1 MSVDKGSWLQRLRGR
16 IIAEDDSEHEKLKKS
31 LAIFACGLMGFGS
44 MLWLAIY
51 QAMGIKFSSTVPLA
65 YVTVSAVSFGI
76 YVWNRNFGMFRTVQ
90 ASLFLFVPFVM
101 QWSIGSY
108 VSSSGVMLWALLAP
122 VGIMIFQGARQSLP
136 WFFAY
141 LVMTA
146 TSGFFDYYLGTGA
159 QSGVSMQSIAVFFTL
174 NFVAISVI
182 VFLLISY
189 FVGQRDVLEA
199 ELAKQNNLLKWEQ
212 ERSERLL
219 LNILPGPIAERL
231 KDRQSVIADGFADVT
246 VMFAD
251 IVDFTH
257 LSGKMSPRFL
267 VAMLNQLFS
276 HFDTLA
282 EKYGVEKIKTIGDAY
297 MVAAGLDSHYRAV
310 KKGEP
315 ELDYSDSVVSM
326 AIEMRDYVASL
337 TSERVAGLQIHVGI
351 SSGPVVAGVIGT
363 KKFIYD
369 LWGDTVNL
377 ASRVTDVAR
386 AGVILVDVA
395 THMRLRN
402 LYDFE
407 GPFTFNLKG
416 KGDIEAYVVLNRKAG
431 LPPAQ
436 PVHVI
441 A

>member
-1 MSVDKGSWLQRLRGR
+1 MSVDKRSLLQRLRER

-51 QAMGIKFSSTVPLA
+51 QAMGIKFSATVPFA
-65 YVTVSAVSFGI
+65 YVIVSAASFGI
-76 YVWNRNFGMFRTVQ
+76 YVWNRNFAVFRTVQ

-122 VGIMIFQGARQSLP
+122 VGIMIFQGARHSLP

-146 TSGFFDYYLGTGA
+146 ASGFFDYYLGTGT
-159 QSGVSMQSIAVFFTL
+159 QSGVTMQSIAVFFTL

-199 ELAKQNNLLKWEQ
+199 ELGKQNSLLKWEQ

-231 KDRQSVIADGFADVT
+231 KDRQAVIADGFADVT

-251 IVDFTH
+251 ISDFTH
-257 LSGKMSPRFL
+257 LSGKMSPMFL
-267 VAMLNQLFS
+267 VAMLNELFS

-282 EKYGVEKIKTIGDAY
+282 EKYSVEKIKTIGDAY

-386 AGVILVDVA
+386 AGLILVDVS
-395 THMRLRN
+395 TYQRLRN

-407 GPFTFNLKG
+407 GPHPFNLKG
-416 KGDIEAYVVLNRKAG
+416 KGDIEAYAVLNRKAG
-431 LPPAQ
+431 LPEAQ

>member
-1 MSVDKGSWLQRLRGR
+1 MSVDTRSWLQRLRDR
-16 IIAEDDSEHEKLKKS
+16 TISEDDSEHEKLKKT

-51 QAMGIKFSSTVPLA
+51 QAMGMKFSSTVPLA
-65 YVTVSAVSFGI
+65 YVTVSAASFGV
-76 YVWNRNFGMFRTVQ
+76 YVWKPNFAVFRTVQ
-90 ASLFLFVPFVM
+90 AGLFLFVPFAM

-141 LVMTA
+141 LIMTA
-146 TSGFFDYYLGTGA
+146 VSGFFDYYLGTGA
-159 QSGVSMQSIAVFFTL
+159 QSGVTMQSIAVFFTL

-189 FVGQRDVLEA
+189 FVGQRDVLETA
-199 ELAKQNNLLKWEQ
+199 LAKQNSLLRWEQ

-219 LNILPGPIAERL
+219 LNILPGPIADRL
-231 KDRQSVIADGFADVT
+231 KDKQSVIADGFADVT

-251 IVDFTH
+251 ISDFTH
-257 LSGKMSPRFL
+257 LSGKMSPKFL
-267 VAMLNQLFS
+267 VAMLNELFS

-297 MVAAGLDSHYRAV
+297 MVAAGLDAHYRVV
-310 KKGEP
+310 KPGEP

-337 TSERVAGLQIHVGI
+337 TSERTAGLQIHIGI

-377 ASRVTDVAR
+377 ASRVTDVAS
-386 AGVILVDVA
+386 AGVILVAIA
-395 THMRLRN
+395 THRRLRN
-402 LYDFE
+402 LYEFD
-407 GPFTFNLKG
+407 GPIKFNVKG
-416 KGDIEAYVVLNRKAG
+416 KGDIEAYRVLNRKSG
-431 LPPAQ
+431 LPPAM
-436 PVHVI
+436 PVHLV

>member
-1 MSVDKGSWLQRLRGR
+1 MSVDKRSWLQRLRDR
-16 IIAEDDSEHEKLKKS
+16 IISEDDSEHEKLKKT

-51 QAMGIKFSSTVPLA
+51 QAMGIKFSATVPLT
-65 YVTVSAVSFGI
+65 YVVASAASFGI
-76 YVWNRNFGMFRTVQ
+76 YVWQRNFAVFRTVQ

-141 LVMTA
+141 LLMTA
-146 TSGFFDYYLGTGA
+146 VSGFFDYYLGTGA
-159 QSGVSMQSIAVFFTL
+159 QSGVTMQSIAVFFTL

-189 FVGQRDVLEA
+189 FVGKCDVLDA
-199 ELAKQNNLLKWEQ
+199 ELAKQNSLLKWEQ

-219 LNILPGPIAERL
+219 LNILPGPIADRL
-231 KDRQSVIADGFADVT
+231 KDKQSIIADGFADVT

-251 IVDFTH
+251 ISDFTR
-257 LSGKMSPRFL
+257 LSGKMSPKFL
-267 VAMLNQLFS
+267 VAMLNELFS
-276 HFDTLA
+276 HFDALA
-282 EKYGVEKIKTIGDAY
+282 EKYEVEKIKTIGDAY
-297 MVAAGLDSHYRAV
+297 MVAAGLDAHYRAV
-310 KKGEP
+310 KSGEP

-337 TSERVAGLQIHVGI
+337 TSERTAGLQIHVGI

-377 ASRVTDVAR
+377 ASRVTGVAS
-386 AGVILVDVA
+386 AGVILVDFA
-395 THMRLRN
+395 TYMRLRN
-402 LYDFE
+402 LYEFD
-407 GPFTFNLKG
+407 GPVSFNVKG
-416 KGDIEAYVVLNRKAG
+416 KGDIEAYMVLNRKPG
-431 LPPAQ
+431 LPPAM

>member
-1 MSVDKGSWLQRLRGR
+1 MSVDKRSWQQRLRDR
-16 IIAEDDSEHEKLKKS
+16 IFSEDDSEHEKLKKS

-44 MLWLAIY
+44 MAWLAIY
-51 QAMGIKFSSTVPLA
+51 QAMGVKFSATVPFT
-65 YVTVSAVSFGI
+65 YVLVSAASFGI
-76 YVWNRNFGMFRTVQ
+76 YLWDRNFALFRTVQ

-101 QWSIGSY
+101 QWSMGSY

-141 LVMTA
+141 LIMTA
-146 TSGFFDYYLGTGA
+146 VSGFFDFYLGTGA
-159 QSGVSMQSIAVFFTL
+159 ESGVSMQSIAVFFTL

-189 FVGQRDVLEA
+189 FVGQRDLLEIA
-199 ELAKQNNLLKWEQ
+199 LGKQNSLLRWEQ

-231 KDRQSVIADGFADVT
+231 KDNQSIIADGFADVT

-251 IVDFTH
+251 ISDFTH
-257 LSGKMSPRFL
+257 LSEKMSPKFL
-267 VAMLNQLFS
+267 VAMLNELFS
-276 HFDTLA
+276 HFDMLA
-282 EKYGVEKIKTIGDAY
+282 EKYEVEKIKTIGDAY

-310 KKGEP
+310 RSGEP
-315 ELDYSDSVVSM
+315 ELDYTDSVVGM

-337 TSERVAGLQIHVGI
+337 TSDRTAALQIHIGI

-377 ASRVTDVAR
+377 ASRVTDAAS
-386 AGVILVDVA
+386 AGVILVDYA
-395 THMRLRN
+395 TQNRLHN
-402 LYDFE
+402 LYEFD
-407 GPFTFNLKG
+407 GPIKYNVKG
-416 KGDIEAYVVLNRKAG
+416 KGDIQAYVVIRRKSG
-431 LPPAQ
+431 LPPAM

>member
-1 MSVDKGSWLQRLRGR
+1 MSVDKRSLLQRLLER
-16 IIAEDDSEHEKLKKS
+16 IISEEDSEHEKLKKS

-51 QAMGIKFSSTVPLA
+51 QAMGMKFSSTVPLS
-65 YVTVSAVSFGI
+65 YVTVSAASFGI
-76 YVWNRNFGMFRTVQ
+76 YVWKRDFAFFRTVQ

-122 VGIMIFQGARQSLP
+122 VGIMIFQDARQSLP

-141 LVMTA
+141 LIMTA
-146 TSGFFDYYLGTGA
+146 VSGFFDYYLGTVG
-159 QSGVSMQSIAVFFTL
+159 QTGVTMQSIAVFFTL

-189 FVGQRDVLEA
+189 FVSQRDLLELA
-199 ELAKQNNLLKWEQ
+199 LAKQNDLLKWEQ

-219 LNILPGPIAERL
+219 LNILPGPIADRL
-231 KDRQSVIADGFADVT
+231 KDKNSIIADGFPDVT

-257 LSGKMSPRFL
+257 LSGKMSPEHL
-267 VAMLNQLFS
+267 VAMLNQLFT
-276 HFDTLA
+276 HFDSLA
-282 EKYGVEKIKTIGDAY
+282 EKYEVEKIKTIGDAY
-297 MVAAGLDSHYRAV
+297 MVAAGLDAHYRV
-310 KKGEP
+310 IKSGEP
-315 ELDYSDSVVSM
+315 KIDYSDSVVSM
-326 AIEMRDYVASL
+326 AVEMRDYVASL
-337 TSERVAGLQIHVGI
+337 TSERVAGLQIHIGI

-386 AGVILVDVA
+386 AGVILVDTT

-402 LYDFE
+402 LYEFE
-407 GPFTFNLKG
+407 GPLTFNVKG
-416 KGDIEAYVVLNRKAG
+416 KGDIEVYAVLERKLG
-431 LPPAQ
+431 LPPAM